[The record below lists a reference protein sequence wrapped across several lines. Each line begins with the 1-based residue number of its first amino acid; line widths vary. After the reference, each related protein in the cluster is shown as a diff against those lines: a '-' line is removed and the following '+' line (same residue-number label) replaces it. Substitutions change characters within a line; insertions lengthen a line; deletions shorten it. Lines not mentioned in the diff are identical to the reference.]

1 MRISLEG
8 VGALPNISVK
18 ADGITVISGL
28 NNTGKSTILKA
39 IYSVLSPSADF
50 DLLKDIQIIDA
61 ARMIRLKYDGSK
73 QRIDLQEQEFEDIPA
88 LIKQLDEIQV
98 DDKDREIIAYMK
110 RLHEGKEDS
119 DFYENLV
126 RRTIISEF
134 DEVDQFK
141 NVGSSSPAKVC
152 FEDGLDLIC
161 TVSEEVSVKT
171 NPRTIPRTVYYDS
184 PFNIDSSVPA
194 LVRLRYNAA
203 PNHRDNIA
211 SLLLNVQDS
220 GKKDNIIID
229 SSRLNNIRIFDDA
242 LEKNIPGYLINTKSG
257 LKYKSENSRELSVK
271 NAAAGVKVFGILR
284 MLVDKGCLEKG
295 SILLL
300 DEPEV
305 HLHPLWIN
313 VLADAL
319 VILSRDLGVRI
330 IMATH
335 SPQLMMAIEA
345 KTEEMKELRA
355 FYHLFRTEGGD
366 LGFSDITDSL
376 EIAYDEMA
384 GPVQDIASLFWE

>member
-1 MRISLEG
+1 MKISLEG
-8 VGALPNISVK
+8 IGALPNISMK
-18 ADGITVISGL
+18 ANGITVISGL

-39 IYSVLSPSADF
+39 IYSVLGPSADF

-61 ARMIRLKYDGSK
+61 AKMMRLKYDGSK
-73 QRIDLQEQEFEDIPA
+73 QRIDLQEQDIEDIPS
-88 LIKQLDEIQV
+88 LIKQFDGIHL
-98 DDKDREIIAYMK
+98 DDKDREIIEYMK
-110 RLHEGKEDS
+110 RLYDGKEDS

-134 DEVDQFK
+134 DEVEQFK
-141 NVGSSSPAKVC
+141 NVGSSSPAKIS
-152 FEDGLDLIC
+152 FEDGLHLMC
-161 TVSEEVSVKT
+161 TVSDEVSVDA

-184 PFNIDSSVPA
+184 PFNIDSSIPV
-194 LVRLRYNAA
+194 LVRRRYYAA
-203 PNHRDNIA
+203 LNHRDNIA
-211 SLLLNVQDS
+211 SLLNIQDS
-220 GKKDNIIID
+220 GNKDNIIID

-242 LEKNIPGYLINTKSG
+242 LEKNIPGHLVNTKSG
-257 LKYKSENSRELSVK
+257 LKYKSEDGRELSVK

-284 MLVDKGCLEKG
+284 MLVDKGYLEKG

-319 VILSRDLGVRI
+319 VILSRDLGVKI

-345 KTEEMKELRA
+345 KTAEMKELRA
-355 FYHLFRTEGGD
+355 FYHLFRTKDGS

-376 EIAYDEMA
+376 EIAYNEMA